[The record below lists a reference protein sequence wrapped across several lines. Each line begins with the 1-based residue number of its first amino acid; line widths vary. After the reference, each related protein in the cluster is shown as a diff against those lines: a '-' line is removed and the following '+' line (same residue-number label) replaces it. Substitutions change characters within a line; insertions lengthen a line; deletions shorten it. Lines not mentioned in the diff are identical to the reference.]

1 MHRFSGMKCVV
12 TGGTRGIGE
21 AIGRRLVSEGATVV
35 VTGRTEESA
44 LSTAQALSEEGP
56 GKAYGLGFDMGSVEE
71 VSAAAPRIEE
81 LLGEVDV
88 LVNNAGIA
96 TLHRFLD
103 VPVAD
108 LDDVLAVNVRGPFL
122 LSQHIAGGM
131 AGRGGAVINI
141 SSQAG
146 HQGQALVSHYA
157 TSKAALIGLT
167 KCMALEL
174 APHVRVNA
182 VCPGII
188 ETEMIERDFSRQAEL
203 LGVTADDVRQRTLA
217 AIPLGR
223 FQEASAV
230 ADAVA
235 FLASPEAT
243 EITGQIIHV
252 NGGMTTS

>member
-1 MHRFSGMKCVV
+1 MHRLSGMKCVV

-21 AIGRRLVSEGATVV
+21 AICRRLVSEGAMVV
-35 VTGRTEESA
+35 LTGKIDESA
-44 LSTAQALSEEGP
+44 HTTAQALSEEGP
-56 GKAYGLGFDMGSVEE
+56 GKAYGLGCDMGSVEE
-71 VSAAAPRIEE
+71 VNAAASRMEE

-103 VPVAD
+103 VPVSD

-122 LSQHIAGGM
+122 LSQHIARSM
-131 AGRGGAVINI
+131 TSRGGAVINI

-174 APHVRVNA
+174 APNVRVNA

-188 ETEMIERDFSRQAEL
+188 ETEMIERDFSRQAGL
-203 LGVTADDVRQRTLA
+203 LGVTAADVRQRTLA
-217 AIPLGR
+217 RIPLGR
-223 FQEASAV
+223 FQDAGAV

-235 FLASPEAT
+235 FLASNEAR
-243 EITGQIIHV
+243 EITGQVVHV